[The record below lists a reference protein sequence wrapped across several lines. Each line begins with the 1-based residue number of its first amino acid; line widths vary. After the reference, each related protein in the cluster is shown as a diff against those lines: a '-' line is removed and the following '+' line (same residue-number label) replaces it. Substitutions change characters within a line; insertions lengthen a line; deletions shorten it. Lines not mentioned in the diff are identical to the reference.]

1 MPWRRAWQPTPV
13 LLPKESQD
21 RGAWRATIH
30 GVAKSQT
37 RLKQLSRHHWGWG
50 WGLAPGGIPWAT
62 PAAVAGITSV
72 QATHTPHTHT
82 HGRDQGWLWM
92 QGRVPGRGGSSLA
105 LNLSLPRLCPASPRK
120 KSLLVNNVFVL
131 AAAALFGF
139 SRRAG
144 SFEMIMLGRLLVG
157 ISAGTEWAW
166 GSPFLP
172 LLLIPFTH

>member
-1 MPWRRAWQPTPV
+1 MIRAGCGCREGS
-13 LLPKESQD
+13 L
-21 RGAWRATIH
+21 
-30 GVAKSQT
+30 
-37 RLKQLSRHHWGWG
+37 
-50 WGLAPGGIPWAT
+50 GG
-62 PAAVAGITSV
+62 
-72 QATHTPHTHT
+72 
-82 HGRDQGWLWM
+82 
-92 QGRVPGRGGSSLA
+92 GGSSLA

-172 LLLIPFTH
+172 VAPYSFHSLISFPGVLDLVMIYLKRLI